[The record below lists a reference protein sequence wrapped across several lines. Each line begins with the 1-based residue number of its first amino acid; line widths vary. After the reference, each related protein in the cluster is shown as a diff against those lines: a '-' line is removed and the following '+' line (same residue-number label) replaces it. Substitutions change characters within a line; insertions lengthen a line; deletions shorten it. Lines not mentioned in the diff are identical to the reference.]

1 MNFKEIK
8 ELIEILDQSSLT
20 EINIEDK
27 GNVVNLKK
35 EKETEIITPQIGQQ
49 PVQQVAPQQSVAAAP
64 TANTNTEDAS
74 ATSSDDNLKTINA
87 PMVGTFYKSPSP
99 EESAYVQVGDSVSN
113 ETTVCI
119 LEAMKLF
126 NEIQAEFSGEI
137 AEILVEDGQM
147 VEYGQPLFKVK

>member
-27 GNVVNLKK
+27 GNIVNLNK
-35 EKETEIITPQIGQQ
+35 EK
-49 PVQQVAPQQSVAAAP
+49 
-64 TANTNTEDAS
+64 
-74 ATSSDDNLKTINA
+74 DNLKTINA

-99 EESAYVQVGDSVSN
+99 EESPYVQIGDSVSN
-113 ETTVCI
+113 ESTVCI

-126 NEIQAEFSGEI
+126 NEIQAEVTGEI
-137 AEILVEDGQM
+137 TEILVEDGQM

>member
-27 GNVVNLKK
+27 GNIVNLKK
-35 EKETEIITPQIGQQ
+35 EKETEIITPQVSQQ
-49 PVQQVAPQQSVAAAP
+49 PMQQIAPQQSAVS
-64 TANTNTEDAS
+64 NQLDAQNS
-74 ATSSDDNLKTINA
+74 EETSSSQENDNLKTINA

-99 EESAYVQVGDSVSN
+99 EENPYVQVGDSVSN
-113 ETTVCI
+113 ESTVCI

-126 NEIQAEFSGEI
+126 NEIQAEVTGEI
-137 AEILVEDGQM
+137 TEILVEDGQM